1 MPFHVT
7 DKGNSGV
14 CRVNLSNPKSTGCPF
29 GGVDEHFETRE
40 GANAYAEGVHKPF
53 LDVTTYDVGDVGRGL
68 DLMAGRSWRYI
79 HTGLSDAEAGKLNEA
94 LNGTKLLSQRDAI
107 SLSDAV
113 EKAIESQQKEE
124 QFWSDRA
131 VSRDELQD
139 LLYQMPA
146 GKTKLTPHMMQLLE
160 DLRLR
165 DIRLKLI
172 ARANGDRSQ
181 ALSPTDVE
189 AAEQVINDAHCDDE
203 EPADNVRGG
212 IAHLRAAQEFLQA
225 SAEKQAKAAG
235 DEARAVEA
243 KVLNRGKLKRD

>member
-1 MPFHVT
+1 MT
-7 DKGNSGV
+7 EA
-14 CRVNLSNPKSTGCPF
+14 CRFVAAGIRGRDPRRACDRVRPGILRLAAYEPSLVADADAATLRTFLRKL
-29 GGVDEHFETRE
+29 TR
-40 GANAYAEGVHKPF
+40 
-53 LDVTTYDVGDVGRGL
+53 
-68 DLMAGRSWRYI
+68 
-79 HTGLSDAEAGKLNEA
+79 
-94 LNGTKLLSQRDAI
+94 
-107 SLSDAV
+107 
-113 EKAIESQQKEE
+113 
-124 QFWSDRA
+124 
-131 VSRDELQD
+131 VS
-139 LLYQMPA
+139 
-146 GKTKLTPHMMQLLE
+146 KTKLTPHMMQLLE